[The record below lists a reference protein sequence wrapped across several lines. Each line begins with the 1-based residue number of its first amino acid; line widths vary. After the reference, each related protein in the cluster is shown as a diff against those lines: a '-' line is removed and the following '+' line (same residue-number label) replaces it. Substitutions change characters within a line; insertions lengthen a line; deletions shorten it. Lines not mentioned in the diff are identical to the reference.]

1 MPPHGT
7 GPGCLE
13 SGPGKLMVLSFLPC
27 PSIAHGAVGT
37 TLLKC
42 TSALFLHL
50 SVPPWRS
57 EGKNPNLGIEMK
69 EGNLESLQVVTQ
81 SVIAQRGKEGFRDL
95 EKKAKL
101 RGELYSTQERD

>member
-27 PSIAHGAVGT
+27 PSIAHGAVET

-42 TSALFLHL
+42 TSALFLHP

-57 EGKNPNLGIEMK
+57 EGKNPNLGIEIK

-81 SVIAQRGKEGFRDL
+81 SVIAQRGKRRVQRLGE
-95 EKKAKL
+95 ESKA
-101 RGELYSTQERD
+101 